1 MENHLASLSDQL
13 AASVERAAVGVV
25 AVHAR
30 PYIGMSG
37 IVWRENIVLTSSS
50 GIRSEEHIKVILPD
64 GRSVEGKLRG
74 RDAGTDIALVDAD
87 TSGVAP
93 VDIASDSNLKPGQF
107 VLAVGRTA
115 NTGPIAS
122 LGIISGV
129 AGEWKSW
136 RGGRLNPFVRL
147 DISAYPTSAGGAAVD
162 ASGGVI
168 GFVSTGLSRSS
179 VLAVTGSTIDNVAPT
194 LLEKGYVSR
203 GFLGV
208 ALQPVGVPDN
218 LKEKFH
224 LEQDSGIMLVGVD
237 DKGPGAAGGLI
248 IGDILLTGNGH
259 ALTGPETLAD
269 VLFHVSPGDVIT
281 FRLLRGGTMQEVAV
295 RTGERSGK
303 RR

>member
-1 MENHLASLSDQL
+1 MESYLANLSDEL
-13 AASVERAAVGVV
+13 AASVERAAAGVV

-37 IVWRENIVLTSSS
+37 IVWRENVVLTSSA

-64 GRSVEGKLRG
+64 GRVVEGKLRG
-74 RDAGTDIALVDAD
+74 RDPGTDIALVDTD

-93 VDIASDSNLKPGQF
+93 VEVAGDAGLKPGQF

-129 AGEWKSW
+129 SGEWKSW

-162 ASGGVI
+162 AKGGIVGI
-168 GFVSTGLSRSS
+168 VSTGLSRSS
-179 VLAVTGSTIDNVAPT
+179 VLAVTRSTIERVAPT

-208 ALQPVGVPDN
+208 ALQPVVVPDN
-218 LKEKFH
+218 LKEKSGI
-224 LEQDSGIMLVGVD
+224 EQSTGIMLIGVEPN
-237 DKGPGAAGGLI
+237 GPGAAGGLI
-248 IGDILLTGNGH
+248 IGDILLTGNGT

-269 VLFHVSPGDVIT
+269 VLFRVEPGDALT
-281 FRLLRGGTMQEVAV
+281 FRLLRGGNIQEMTV
-295 RTGERSGK
+295 RTGERPG
-303 RR
+303 RGR